1 MGEPHTFFLLRLA
14 QQNPNNLR
22 KEDKEMMKFE
32 ITKENAINGTTTEIK
47 EFETLKE
54 FWKYTSKNY
63 IQDIKTLEAN

>member
-1 MGEPHTFFLLRLA
+1 
-14 QQNPNNLR
+14 
-22 KEDKEMMKFE
+22 MKFE